1 MKRIILL
8 TSYLLLLCFL
18 FSCSGNSSAGTSDDS
33 KQDTVTAKI
42 TEQTVSVSSEPMIP
56 SLTVTFFDVGKADF
70 ILIQTGGK
78 TAVIDT
84 GYSDSWEVVE
94 KALNDR
100 SITNVDILIATHP
113 DKDHIGCMNKVMKN
127 FSVSKLYM
135 SPIEDNGKEYEKMLK
150 AADKSSVPVQ
160 KAALGDTFTLGE
172 AEFLT
177 VSPEADILELKD
189 ENEASIVLLM
199 KYKNIKVLFSAD
211 AQLKS
216 ERKMVN
222 GEYDISADV
231 IKIGHHGSVQSSSAD
246 YLDAVGARYA
256 VISTGEADG
265 EKYISS
271 ETVKKLNERNMITYR
286 TDLQGTVTMHTDG
299 ERIEFE
305 TEY

>member
-1 MKRIILL
+1 MKRIILFA
-8 TSYLLLLCFL
+8 TYLLLLCFL
-18 FSCSGNSSAGTSDDS
+18 FSCSENSPV
-33 KQDTVTAKI
+33 DTLSEGVHRPMTAE
-42 TEQTVSVSSEPMIP
+42 TAEQTLDTFFEPMIP

-84 GYSDSWEVVE
+84 GYSDNWELVE
-94 KALNDR
+94 KALIDR

-127 FSVSKLYM
+127 FSVSTLYM
-135 SPIEDNGKEYEKMLK
+135 SPIEDKGKEYEKMLK
-150 AADKSSVPVQ
+150 AADKNNVSVQ
-160 KAALGDTFTLGE
+160 KAAVGDTFTLGE
-172 AEFLT
+172 AEFFT
-177 VSPEADILELKD
+177 VSPGEDILELKD
-189 ENEASIVLLM
+189 ENEASVVLLM

-211 AQLKS
+211 AQF
-216 ERKMVN
+216 EAEEKMVD

-231 IKIGHHGSVQSSSAD
+231 IKIGHHGSAQASSAS
-246 YLDAVGARYA
+246 YLDKVGARYA
-256 VISTGEADG
+256 VISTGDADG

-271 ETVKKLNERNMITYR
+271 ETVRKLNERNMITYR
-286 TDLQGTVTMHTDG
+286 TDLQGNVIMHTDG